1 MRSSKCFDMLLVAVA
16 GYGTP
21 GDHAASRDAGFNL
34 HLTKPVNL
42 DELQALLEVH
52 AGVAMLGSAY
62 TA

>member
-1 MRSSKCFDMLLVAVA
+1 MLLVAVA

-34 HLTKPVNL
+34 HLTNPVNL

-52 AGVAMLGSAY
+52 AGVAMPGFAH